1 MQGSSGMNLTL
12 GCSNIQPVFLSII
25 VLICVRS
32 VSCVLSMNLAHQ
44 HYPGAMDTFCRPP
57 HQSCIRNID
66 KIRYD
71 KAGKLGLGHGRG
83 GRHDRRA
90 GI

>member
-1 MQGSSGMNLTL
+1 MNLIL

-32 VSCVLSMNLAHQ
+32 VSCVRINTTLELWTLSGDSLS
-44 HYPGAMDTFCRPP
+44 GRPP